1 MLYEYDGSVDRHRPE
16 AVVLV
21 KSAREVSEVV
31 RVCARLCVPYT
42 ARGAGTGLSGGA
54 IPARGGIL
62 ISLARMNR
70 VLSVDLEN
78 LRAVVEPGLVN
89 LRLSQAVAPHGLYY
103 VPDPS
108 SQKACTIGGT
118 VGENSGGPHTLRYG
132 VTTNHV
138 LALEVVLPDGA
149 ILELGGC
156 GVDPSGYDLVGLLVG
171 SEGTL
176 GIVTRIEVRLVP
188 LPPAVRTILA
198 IFPTIDAASSAVAGI
213 IAQRIVPAA
222 LEMMDNLTIRAVEAR
237 KSAGYPIDAEAVLLI
252 EIDGLEEEMEVHAE
266 AIESVCARAG
276 ALSVRRARDERERAL
291 LWAGRKGAFGAIGS
305 MTPDYYTVDGV
316 VPRSRLPEVMRR
328 IGEISEQ
335 AGLRICNVFHAG
347 DGNLHPL
354 VMFDADVEGETERTL
369 DAGAEIMRLCA
380 EVGGSLTGEHG
391 IGMEKKDM
399 MPLIF
404 SRKDMETMQRI
415 KDTFDPDGL
424 CNPDKLF
431 PTPGRCME
439 LFARKGAAVGW

>member
-1 MLYEYDGSVDRHRPE
+1 
-16 AVVLV
+16 
-21 KSAREVSEVV
+21 
-31 RVCARLCVPYT
+31 
-42 ARGAGTGLSGGA
+42 
-54 IPARGGIL
+54 
-62 ISLARMNR
+62 
-70 VLSVDLEN
+70 
-78 LRAVVEPGLVN
+78 
-89 LRLSQAVAPHGLYY
+89 
-103 VPDPS
+103 
-108 SQKACTIGGT
+108 
-118 VGENSGGPHTLRYG
+118 
-132 VTTNHV
+132 
-138 LALEVVLPDGA
+138 
-149 ILELGGC
+149 
-156 GVDPSGYDLVGLLVG
+156 
-171 SEGTL
+171 
-176 GIVTRIEVRLVP
+176 
-188 LPPAVRTILA
+188 
-198 IFPTIDAASSAVAGI
+198 
-213 IAQRIVPAA
+213 
-222 LEMMDNLTIRAVEAR
+222 MDNLTIRAVEAR

-252 EIDGLEEEMEVHAE
+252 EIDGLEEEMEVQAG
-266 AIESVCARAG
+266 AIESVCAGAG

-328 IGEISEQ
+328 IGEISER

-369 DAGAEIMRLCA
+369 DAGADIMRLCA

-415 KDTFDPDGL
+415 KETFDPDGL

-439 LFARKGAAVGW
+439 MFARKGAAVGW